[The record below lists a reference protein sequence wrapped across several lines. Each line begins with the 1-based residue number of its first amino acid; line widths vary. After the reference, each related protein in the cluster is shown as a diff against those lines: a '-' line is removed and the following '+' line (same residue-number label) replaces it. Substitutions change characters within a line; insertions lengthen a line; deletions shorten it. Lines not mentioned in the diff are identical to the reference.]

1 MNILY
6 DYIGLPKFWSD
17 IGSDKLDVSEIK
29 VTKILEGFSKL
40 PSRPVKILVIGQVAP
55 IINKIIESQ
64 GINSTFG
71 VNFIDYFS
79 STFKQEEY
87 DLRYSKFLVIY
98 NVGFEKAVNL
108 GFSKQL
114 LQGLIQNGLDNGS
127 HVILQ
132 STSDFA
138 VLKNQYGLDFQNILR
153 LPELPDDK
161 LF

>member
-6 DYIGLPKFWSD
+6 DYVGLPKFWSD
-17 IGSDKLDVSEIK
+17 LKQDRLDVSEIK
-29 VTKILEGFSKL
+29 FTKILEGFSRL

-55 IINKIIESQ
+55 IINSIVESQ

-87 DLRYSKFLVIY
+87 DIRYSKFLVIY

-114 LQGLIQNGLDNGS
+114 LQGLIQNALDNGS

-138 VLKNQYGLDFQNILR
+138 VLKNQYGLDFQNVLR
-153 LPELPDDK
+153 LPELPDEK
-161 LF
+161 IF